1 MRYAV
6 RLSKDDNGTF
16 LATVPDVPGAITY
29 GDTKAE
35 ALERAV
41 HAVLTVFDECM
52 RARRPIPVP
61 KTTGGTTIEI
71 PVLEAAKI
79 ALYQRVSARVPAG
92 RALRAAKK
100 R

>member
-29 GDTKAE
+29 GETKAE

-41 HAVLTVFDECM
+41 DAVLTVFDE
-52 RARRPIPVP
+52 RQKRPKAPRSRSRSSRR
-61 KTTGGTTIEI
+61 
-71 PVLEAAKI
+71 
-79 ALYQRVSARVPAG
+79 RR
-92 RALRAAKK
+92 LRST
-100 R
+100 RR